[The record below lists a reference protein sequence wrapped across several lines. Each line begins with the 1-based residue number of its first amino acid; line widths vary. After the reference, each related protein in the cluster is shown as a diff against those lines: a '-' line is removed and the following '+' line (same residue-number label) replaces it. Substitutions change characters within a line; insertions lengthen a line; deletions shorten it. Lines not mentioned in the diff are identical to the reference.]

1 MWKRTVSGH
10 HGKAVGKAKKAWWSA
25 EYKKLCHAD
34 SNPAVEKQKEK
45 IQIPIWEKA
54 NLTIQEAAVYFNI
67 GEKKLREMSNNPKCK
82 FALFVGNKCLIKRKS
97 LEEYLKH
104 TSYI

>member
-1 MWKRTVSGH
+1 ME
-10 HGKAVGKAKKAWWSA
+10 KKNT
-25 EYKKLCHAD
+25 EKG
-34 SNPAVEKQKEK
+34 EKQKEK
-45 IQIPIWEKA
+45 YKFQFGKKQILQSKR
-54 NLTIQEAAVYFNI
+54 LLYTSTL
-67 GEKKLREMSNNPKCK
+67 GKKLREMSNNPKCK

>member
-1 MWKRTVSGH
+1 
-10 HGKAVGKAKKAWWSA
+10 
-25 EYKKLCHAD
+25 
-34 SNPAVEKQKEK
+34 
-45 IQIPIWEKA
+45 
-54 NLTIQEAAVYFNI
+54 
-67 GEKKLREMSNNPKCK
+67 MSNNPKCK

>member
-1 MWKRTVSGH
+1 ME
-10 HGKAVGKAKKAWWSA
+10 KKNT
-25 EYKKLCHAD
+25 EKG
-34 SNPAVEKQKEK
+34 EKQKEK
-45 IQIPIWEKA
+45 IQIWEKA
-54 NLTIQEAAVYFNI
+54 NLTIQEAAVYFNM

-104 TSYI
+104 TSFI

>member
-1 MWKRTVSGH
+1 ME
-10 HGKAVGKAKKAWWSA
+10 KKNT
-25 EYKKLCHAD
+25 EKG
-34 SNPAVEKQKEK
+34 EKQKEK

-67 GEKKLREMSNNPKCK
+67 GEKKLREMYNNPKCK

-104 TSYI
+104 TSFI

>member
-1 MWKRTVSGH
+1 ME
-10 HGKAVGKAKKAWWSA
+10 KKNT
-25 EYKKLCHAD
+25 EKG
-34 SNPAVEKQKEK
+34 EKQKK
-45 IQIPIWEKA
+45 NTNS
-54 NLTIQEAAVYFNI
+54 NLGKSKSYNPRGCCILQHW
-67 GEKKLREMSNNPKCK
+67 GKKLREMSNNPKCK

>member
-1 MWKRTVSGH
+1 MRIAPVSSLEEHQETVSSDRKG
-10 HGKAVGKAKKAWWSA
+10 A
-25 EYKKLCHAD
+25 
-34 SNPAVEKQKEK
+34 PF
-45 IQIPIWEKA
+45 PIWEKA
-54 NLTIQEAAVYFNI
+54 NLTIQEAAVYFNM

-104 TSYI
+104 TSFI